1 MNLIR
6 SINKRMGSLVNR
18 INVMAYYAS
27 RGTKI
32 HLKED
37 AIKHTKYK
45 MLHDIHFKIRLQVSN
60 LIYWIV

>member
-18 INVMAYYAS
+18 INVMAHYAA

-32 HLKED
+32 NQKEGEV
-37 AIKHTKYK
+37 IKHS
-45 MLHDIHFKIRLQVSN
+45 V
-60 LIYWIV
+60 